1 MGGNFSDLIICEL
14 ILIYVYFLVQN
25 NILDSQV
32 DP

>member
-14 ILIYVYFLVQN
+14 ILICVYFLVQN

-32 DP
+32 DR